1 MMQAHH
7 APSILQDNFGSRI
20 LAHLGRDDV
29 QRTLF
34 TLAALG
40 TLLGVFALR
49 SLTFR

>member
-1 MMQAHH
+1 MQAHRTL
-7 APSILQDNFGSRI
+7 SILQDNFGSRI

-29 QRTLF
+29 QKALF

-40 TLLGVFALR
+40 TLLGFFALQ